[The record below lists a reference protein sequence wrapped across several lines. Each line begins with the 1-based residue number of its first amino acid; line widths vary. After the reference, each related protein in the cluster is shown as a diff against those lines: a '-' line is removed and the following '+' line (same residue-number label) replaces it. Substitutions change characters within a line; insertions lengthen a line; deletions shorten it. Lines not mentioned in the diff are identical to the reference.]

1 MIEQIVNSFYPLT
14 PSSLD
19 MVKHLLVH
27 EHYCK
32 GEHFIFINRRNSKE
46 YFLLEGICKSYLLN
60 PDGVETT
67 LSFFQAPTIL
77 SPHTIRTHDGLSSL
91 NFKAL
96 TDVEMASMDALE
108 FEKLMIEDEAIRNF
122 GNAVLRAELL
132 KKVQKEIGMA
142 SLAGKER
149 LLQFRKEFP
158 MLENLVPHTDI
169 ATYLGITNITLSRL
183 RRELI

>member
-1 MIEQIVNSFYPLT
+1 MPEINKAIVAFF
-14 PSSLD
+14 
-19 MVKHLLVH
+19 HH
-27 EHYCK
+27 
-32 GEHFIFINRRNSKE
+32 
-46 YFLLEGICKSYLLN
+46 
-60 PDGVETT
+60 T
-67 LSFFQAPTIL
+67 LY
-77 SPHTIRTHDGLSSL
+77 
-91 NFKAL
+91 
-96 TDVEMASMDALE
+96 
-108 FEKLMIEDEAIRNF
+108 
-122 GNAVLRAELL
+122 AVLRAELL